1 MLANDQATTE
11 PAENSV
17 RPYKDLRL
25 LPAALV
31 SGVAAVVTTQTESST
46 GFFIAAL
53 AATGAVV
60 LLILSMMFQR
70 ISLVLLCVV
79 PLAVAAAVTFSAAVH
94 LDTRQA
100 GDLTTDAVAG
110 TEVVMELRATSD
122 TVEMS
127 SQWGGRRYRV
137 EAGVDGVIA
146 EGQQYESNALMLV
159 VGGDS
164 WSEVGMGDKIR
175 ASGKLAAPP
184 PGSRFTAT
192 LYSSAAPQVQAQVT
206 GWKSATSYMRAT
218 FRDAASSFGPD
229 VRGLLPGM
237 VLGDRSMLTDELEA
251 AMKSTG
257 LTHLTAV
264 SGSNCAFVLAFAFL
278 GARLFRLPRALA
290 VLIAVVALMGFVLL
304 VRPDPSVLRAA
315 VMGALGVL
323 AVLSGR
329 GKLSFG
335 LLQVAVI
342 FLIIADPWIHSEYGF
357 ILSVLATT
365 GLILLGPPLVTVLS
379 SVMPRAVAVVL
390 SIPIAAQVLCTPVIL
405 TLDPALPTYSV
416 PANILAS
423 PVVPFITILGM
434 IGVLAGSIHPA
445 LALAP
450 NLLAATG
457 TQWVASTA
465 RFFSDLPAAS
475 TPWLE
480 GPAGIVL
487 ATLGTVLF
495 IGCVAVLNHRLK
507 HPADELRIVGVNRKR
522 RLLVIGSGSIAVLFI
537 FAVSVF
543 PMPWQRTPQ
552 WDVAACDV
560 GQGDGFAV
568 RTGPTSA
575 IVIDTG
581 PEPELMDHCLQ
592 TLGVKVIDLL
602 VLTHSHADHY
612 GGVQGAIKGR
622 VVKKIAYSS
631 TSEPLPNT
639 VRATIADIPQVPLT
653 AGDAGQQN
661 NVSWRVLWPP
671 ESFTSTNE
679 NNMSCVLWVS
689 ASDAGHETT
698 ILFTG
703 DLEED
708 AAARLLAAEPDLA
721 SGTIDVL
728 KVAHHGARNG
738 GTSIVERVR
747 PRLAVISV
755 SAENTYG
762 HPGSIIVN
770 ALESEGTTVLR
781 TDITGSFTLDMVE
794 DKLVARP
801 F

>member
-1 MLANDQATTE
+1 MATHTDSN
-11 PAENSV
+11 A
-17 RPYKDLRL
+17 
-25 LPAALV
+25 
-31 SGVAAVVTTQTESST
+31 

-53 AATGAVV
+53 VATGAVV
-60 LLILSMMFQR
+60 LLILCVMFRR
-70 ISLVLLCVV
+70 ISLVLLFVV
-79 PLAVAAAVTFSAAVH
+79 PLAVAAAVVFSAAVH

-100 GDLTTDAVAG
+100 GDLAADAAAG
-110 TEVVMELRATSD
+110 SEVVMQLRATSD
-122 TVEMS
+122 ADGMS
-127 SQWGGRRYRV
+127 SQWGARRYKI
-137 EAGVDGVIA
+137 EAAVDGVVA
-146 EGQQYESNALMLV
+146 NGRQYGSNARMLLI
-159 VGGDS
+159 GGEPWAD
-164 WSEVGMGDKIR
+164 VGMGDRIR
-175 ASGKLAAPP
+175 ATGKLAAPP
-184 PGSRFTAT
+184 PGSGFTAT
-192 LYSSAAPQVQAQVT
+192 LYSSAVPQVQAQVS
-206 GWKSATSYMRAT
+206 GWASATSQMRAT
-218 FRDAASSFGPD
+218 FRDAASNFGPD

-237 VLGDRSMLTDELEA
+237 VLGDRSMLTDELET

-278 GARLFRLPRALA
+278 CARLCRLPRGLA
-290 VLIAVVALMGFVLL
+290 VLLAMAALSGFVLL

-315 VMGALGVL
+315 VMGSLGVL

-342 FLIIADPWIHSEYGF
+342 FLIVADPWIHAEYGF

-365 GLILLGPPLVTVLS
+365 GLILIGPPLVTVLS
-379 SVMPRAVAVVL
+379 SIMPRAVAVIL
-390 SIPIAAQVLCTPVIL
+390 SIPMAAQMLCTPVIL
-405 TLDPALPTYSV
+405 TLDPTLPTYSV

-450 NLLAATG
+450 NLLAAVG
-457 TQWVASTA
+457 TQWVALTA

-475 TPWLE
+475 TPWLD

-487 ATLGTVLF
+487 ATLVTLLF

-507 HPADELRIVGVNRKR
+507 RPPDELRIVGPSRKR
-522 RLLVIGSGSIAVLFI
+522 RVLVISTALTAVLVI
-537 FAVSVF
+537 LAVDVL
-543 PMPWQRTPQ
+543 PMPWQRAPQ
-552 WDVAACDV
+552 WNIAACDV

-568 RTGPTSA
+568 RTGPKSA

-581 PEPELMDHCLQ
+581 PEPEPMDRCLRN
-592 TLGVKVIDLL
+592 LGVEVIDLL

-612 GGVQGAIKGR
+612 GGIQGVMKGR
-622 VVKKIAYSS
+622 IVKKIAYSS
-631 TSEPLPNT
+631 TSEPLPKNI
-639 VRATIADIPQVPLT
+639 RAAIADVPQVPVT

-661 NVSWRVLWPP
+661 NVSWRVLWPA

-679 NNMSCVLWVS
+679 NNMSCVLLVS
-689 ASDAGHETT
+689 AREAGHETT

-708 AAARLLAAEPDLA
+708 AAARLLAAEPNIA

-738 GTSIVERVR
+738 GSRIVEQVR
-747 PRLAVISV
+747 PRLAMISV
-755 SAENTYG
+755 GAKNTYG
-762 HPGSIIVN
+762 HPGPTIVN
-770 ALESEGTTVLR
+770 ALESGGTTVLR
-781 TDITGSFTLDMVE
+781 TDVAGSFTLDMVE
-794 DKLVARP
+794 DKLIARS